1 MKIVK
6 LMLSGMLLAAVLNS
20 LAGCSTVGQGKPGPH
35 VRPQSTGHLISER
48 ILPPDGYLRINQ
60 PEGSFGDWLRKF
72 KLKPGNPPVRLFN
85 GNLKGDQSVHVAVF
99 DIDAF
104 QGDLQQC
111 ADSVMRL
118 RAEYFYSKNRF
129 EDIHFNFTSGDRVP
143 FSRWAKGER
152 PVVKGNSVVWTG
164 GHPKGTT
171 RQNFREYLKMIF
183 TFAGTD
189 SLSREM
195 KPVGDPSKVQP
206 GDVFIHGGFPGHAV
220 LVVDVAERPSDHKRI
235 FLLAQGFMPA
245 QDIHLLR
252 NPGNDGMSP
261 WYLPGEG
268 ARLVTPEYSFDW
280 SELKRFE

>member
-1 MKIVK
+1 MKGLKCV
-6 LMLSGMLLAAVLNS
+6 LSAALLAAALNS
-20 LAGCSTVGQGKPGPH
+20 LGGCSTVGQGKPGPF
-35 VRPQSTGHLISER
+35 VRPQTTGNLITER
-48 ILPPDGYLRINQ
+48 ILPPEGYQRLPQ
-60 PEGSFGDWLRKF
+60 SGGSFGEWLRNF

-85 GNLKGDQSVHVAVF
+85 GTLKGDQSVHVAVL

-118 RAEYFYSKNRF
+118 RAEYFFSQNRF
-129 EDIHFNFTSGDRVP
+129 DDIHFNFTSGDRVS
-143 FSRWAKGER
+143 FSRWARGER
-152 PVVKGNSVVWTG
+152 PLVKGNSVVWTS
-164 GHPKGTT
+164 GHPRGTS

-195 KPVGDPSKVQP
+195 KPVGDPAKVQP

-220 LVVDVAERPSDHKRI
+220 LVVDVAERPSDHQKI

-252 NPGNDGMSP
+252 NPVNEGMSP
-261 WYLPGEG
+261 WYVPGEG
-268 ARLVTPEYSFDW
+268 GRLVTPEYSFDW